1 MACGLPWLFCTL
13 GSRTMCKARR
23 EPRWTNLVCPS
34 LVHFL
39 VILPPNIPT
48 TYTQHCKI
56 SRFTFCWFNWKLCQ
70 MKFYIVL
77 IGWRDKWINSNKN
90 KSKHFFFMMD
100 VWMIFQFCH
109 YLHNKIKF
117 LCVSV
122 HVHDSQHRAF
132 GVQLSLY
139 GLFHLVSPFLTHW
152 ALRTRTQLKLNK
164 VMTIQQKPHTRH
176 SPFPLFLSERRLNHK

>member
-1 MACGLPWLFCTL
+1 MGYLDFFAHLVVELCAKPG
-13 GSRTMCKARR
+13 GSQGG
-23 EPRWTNLVCPS
+23 PNLVCPS

-70 MKFYIVL
+70 IKFYIIL
-77 IGWRDKWINSNKN
+77 IVWQDRWIDGNKT
-90 KSKHFFFMMD
+90 KSKHFFFRD
-100 VWMIFQFCH
+100 ECVNDFQILSLP
-109 YLHNKIKF
+109 YTIKSNF
-117 LCVSV
+117 CVSV

-176 SPFPLFLSERRLNHK
+176 SPFPLFLFERRLNH

>member
-1 MACGLPWLFCTL
+1 
-13 GSRTMCKARR
+13 MCKARR

-77 IGWRDKWINSNKN
+77 IRWRDKWINSNKN

-117 LCVSV
+117 CVSV
-122 HVHDSQHRAF
+122 HVHDSTRPSFWCTAKPVRAF
-132 GVQLSLY
+132 SPSESFFDSLSAQNSLATKA
-139 GLFHLVSPFLTHW
+139 GIKSWQPHKS
-152 ALRTRTQLKLNK
+152 
-164 VMTIQQKPHTRH
+164 HTRDT
-176 SPFPLFLSERRLNHK
+176 SPFPSFSLRGAWRQINQHFWDDLHCIL

>member
-1 MACGLPWLFCTL
+1 MGYLDFFAHLVVELCAKPG
-13 GSRTMCKARR
+13 GSQGG
-23 EPRWTNLVCPS
+23 PDLVCPS

-70 MKFYIVL
+70 IKFYIIL
-77 IGWRDKWINSNKN
+77 IVWQDRWIDGNKT
-90 KSKHFFFMMD
+90 KSKHFFFRD
-100 VWMIFQFCH
+100 ECVNDFQILSLPYTIKSNFLRFCTCSW
-109 YLHNKIKF
+109 LTTPSFRCTAKF
-117 LCVSV
+117 V
-122 HVHDSQHRAF
+122 RAF
-132 GVQLSLY
+132 
-139 GLFHLVSPFLTHW
+139 SPSESFLTHW

-176 SPFPLFLSERRLNHK
+176 SPFPLFLFERRLNH